1 MRSEILKYFSFLFTL
16 LLLSCGGGGGDDGGG
31 NTGGGGGGG
40 PTPTPPGK
48 ATLVA
53 PANNKTCET
62 GTSVSD
68 TQSTVTFNWNASA
81 NTNTYDVQITNLN
94 TSTATNKNGVSST
107 STTATLDKGV
117 PYSWRVTSK
126 STTSTTTTPSD
137 LWKFYLAGDGVV
149 NYAPFPADL
158 KTPASGSTVTLS
170 EGKATFSWD
179 GSDPDSG
186 DTLSYTVYVDND
198 KEVISKTPPSD
209 SAIIK
214 STSETSLD
222 VELEAATTYYW
233 RVKTSDGT
241 NASYSIVY
249 SFKTQ

>member
-1 MRSEILKYFSFLFTL
+1 MKNEILKYFSFLFTL
-16 LLLSCGGGGGDDGGG
+16 LLVSCGGGGGDD
-31 NTGGGGGGG
+31 TGGGGGGG
-40 PTPTPPGK
+40 GGGPVDPPTPPGK

-68 TQSTVTFNWNASA
+68 TQSTVAFSWNASA
-81 NTNTYDVQITNLN
+81 STNTYDVRITNLN
-94 TSTATNKNGVSST
+94 TSTATNKNGVSAT

-117 PYSWRVTSK
+117 PYSWKVTSK
-126 STTSTTTTPSD
+126 NTQTTTTTGSD
-137 LWKFYLAGDGVV
+137 TWKFYLAGDGVV
-149 NYAPFPADL
+149 NYAPFPAEL

-170 EGKATFSWD
+170 DGKATFTWE
-179 GSDPDSG
+179 GTDPDSG
-186 DTLSYTVYVDND
+186 DTLSYTVYVDTTD
-198 KEVISKTPPSD
+198 GKQTPTTALSNL
-209 SAIIK
+209 SAQ
-214 STSETSLD
+214 TAD

>member
-1 MRSEILKYFSFLFTL
+1 MRNQILKCFSFLFTL
-16 LLLSCGGGGGDDGGG
+16 TLISCGGGGGGE
-31 NTGGGGGGG
+31 GGGGG
-40 PTPTPPGK
+40 PVDPPAPTPPGK
-48 ATLVA
+48 STLVA

-68 TQSTVTFNWNASA
+68 TQSTVAFSWGASA
-81 NTNTYDVQITNLN
+81 STNTYDVRITNLDTN
-94 TSTATNKNGVSST
+94 SATNKNGVAST

-126 STTSTTTTPSD
+126 NTSSTTTTGSD
-137 LWKFYLAGDGVV
+137 TWKFYLAGDGVV

-158 KTPASGSTVTLS
+158 KAPASGSTITLS
-170 EGKATFSWD
+170 DDSKATFTWE
-179 GSDPDSG
+179 GTDPDSG
-186 DTLSYTVYVDND
+186 DTLSYTVYVDKVD
-198 KEVISKTPPSD
+198 GKQTPA
-209 SAIIK
+209 SALTDL
-214 STSETSLD
+214 SAQTAD

>member
-1 MRSEILKYFSFLFTL
+1 MRSDTLKYFSFIFTL
-16 LLLSCGGGGGDDGGG
+16 ILLSCGGGGGDDS
-31 NTGGGGGGG
+31 GGGGGVDPPPPP
-40 PTPTPPGK
+40 PTPAK

-81 NTNTYDVQITNLN
+81 NTNTYDVRITNLN
-94 TSTATNKNGVSST
+94 TSTATNKNGVAST

-126 STTSTTTTPSD
+126 NTSSTTTTPSD

-170 EGKATFSWD
+170 EGKATFTWD

-186 DTLSYTVYVDND
+186 DTLSYTLQAD
-198 KEVISKTPPSD
+198 KDEDAVKTDPSIVVSD
-209 SAIIK
+209 LS
-214 STSETSLD
+214 SESVD
-222 VELEAATTYYW
+222 VELEASSTYYW

-241 NASYSIVY
+241 NASYSIIY